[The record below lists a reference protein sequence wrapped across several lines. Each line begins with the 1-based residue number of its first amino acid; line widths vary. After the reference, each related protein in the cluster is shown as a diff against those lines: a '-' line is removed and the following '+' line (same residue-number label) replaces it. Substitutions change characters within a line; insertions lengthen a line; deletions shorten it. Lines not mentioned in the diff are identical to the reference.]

1 MQLRA
6 RTVEYSSTWY
16 VFRTHRRD
24 EAKRG
29 ISVSLGRVLILVEN
43 LSVPFDRRVWQESV
57 SLRRAGFD
65 VVVISPQGHKFDREK
80 FEVLD
85 GVDIH
90 RYRLV
95 AATGNAFTYLRE
107 YGVAFWRTAT
117 LVLRLGLRRRFDVVH
132 ACNPPDF
139 LLLAALPLKLRGTR
153 FVFDQHDLVPELY
166 LSRFKSRRNLL
177 YRTTRLLET
186 MTFRLADVVISTNES
201 YRNVALSRGRKSPDD
216 VFVVRSAPDL
226 DRFKQAEPDESLK
239 RGKAFLL
246 VYLGVMGPQDG
257 VDHALRAL
265 ALLAERRQDWH
276 ATFVGDGD
284 ARPAMLSLARELGLQ
299 EVEFPGRIPDDELA
313 LVLSTADVCLAPD
326 PKNPL
331 NDVSTMNKIVEY
343 MAMARPIVSYDLIEA
358 RVSAADAALYAE
370 PNDPRSFAAA
380 VAELLDAPERR
391 AAMGVAGR
399 ARVEQ
404 ELSWSQ
410 SEEALLAAYARALV
424 GRKHR

>member
-1 MQLRA
+1 
-6 RTVEYSSTWY
+6 
-16 VFRTHRRD
+16 
-24 EAKRG
+24 
-29 ISVSLGRVLILVEN
+29 
-43 LSVPFDRRVWQESV
+43 
-57 SLRRAGFD
+57 
-65 VVVISPQGHKFDREK
+65 
-80 FEVLD
+80 
-85 GVDIH
+85 
-90 RYRLV
+90 
-95 AATGNAFTYLRE
+95 
-107 YGVAFWRTAT
+107 
-117 LVLRLGLRRRFDVVH
+117 
-132 ACNPPDF
+132 
-139 LLLAALPLKLRGTR
+139 
-153 FVFDQHDLVPELY
+153 
-166 LSRFKSRRNLL
+166 
-177 YRTTRLLET
+177 

-239 RGKAFLL
+239 QGKTFLL

-265 ALLAERRQDWH
+265 ALLKERRQDWH

-284 ARPAMLSLARELGLQ
+284 ARPAMLSLARELGLE
-299 EVEFPGRIPDDELA
+299 EVDFPGRIPDDELA
-313 LVLSTADVCLAPD
+313 RILSTADVCLAPD

-343 MAMARPIVSYDLIEA
+343 MAMGRPIVSYDLIEA

>member
-1 MQLRA
+1 M
-6 RTVEYSSTWY
+6 
-16 VFRTHRRD
+16 
-24 EAKRG
+24 
-29 ISVSLGRVLILVEN
+29 SLGRVLILVEN
-43 LSVPFDRRVWQESV
+43 LSVPFDRRVWQEAV
-57 SLRRAGFD
+57 SLRRAGFE
-65 VVVISPQGHKFDREK
+65 VVVISPQGQKSDREK

-85 GVDIH
+85 AVEIH

-95 AATGNAFTYLRE
+95 PATGNAFSYLRE
-107 YGVAFWRTAT
+107 YGIAFWRTAT

-153 FVFDQHDLVPELY
+153 FIFDHHDLVPELY
-166 LSRFKSRRNLL
+166 LSRFTSRRGLL
-177 YRTTRLLET
+177 YRTTRLLER

-201 YRNVALSRGRKSPDD
+201 YRNVALSRGGKAPED

-226 DRFKQAEPDESLK
+226 DRFKQAQPDESLK

-265 ALLAERRQDWH
+265 ALLEGQRQDWH

-284 ARPAMLSLARELGLQ
+284 ARPAMLRLARELGLQ
-299 EVEFPGRIPDDELA
+299 EVDFPGRIPDAELA
-313 LVLSTADVCLAPD
+313 RILSTADVCLAPD

-331 NDVSTMNKIVEY
+331 NDLSTMNKIVEY
-343 MAMARPIVSYDLIEA
+343 MAMGRPIVSYDLVEA
-358 RVSAADAALYAE
+358 RVSAGEAALYAE
-370 PNDPRSFAAA
+370 ANDPRSFAAA

-391 AAMGVAGR
+391 AAMGGAGR

-410 SEEALLAAYARALV
+410 SEKALLAAYQRALA
-424 GRKHR
+424 GRAAARG